1 MNITRT
7 LLLTFILA
15 ISNYSVADVIKD
27 QIAVKFSLTELSM
40 SERLDLIKEN
50 LIALNSDLPK
60 PLKLDYVN
68 YHNPQFDIIITVNQP
83 LNAQDAATKL
93 INESY
98 IDYAK
103 AVGPIMVY

>member
-1 MNITRT
+1 
-7 LLLTFILA
+7 
-15 ISNYSVADVIKD
+15 
-27 QIAVKFSLTELSM
+27 
-40 SERLDLIKEN
+40 
-50 LIALNSDLPK
+50 
-60 PLKLDYVN
+60 LDYVN

-103 AVGPIMVY
+103 AVGPIRYVNHIVTKGKEFRLLIRHKTYMHKTPAMLLI

>member
-1 MNITRT
+1 
-7 LLLTFILA
+7 
-15 ISNYSVADVIKD
+15 
-27 QIAVKFSLTELSM
+27 M

-93 INESY
+93 SAIKFSFMRSNRSDIESSVSENLTA
-98 IDYAK
+98 IWSLITSATL
-103 AVGPIMVY
+103 